1 MSPWFAGD
9 TTHPISKQV
18 EGMKNAGEEFVLN
31 LQNQHNSQKLFK
43 NSNVKFSCS
52 KNCHAR
58 KEHALLRALSGGMSS
73 GEHDLLIYL
82 LVCCCYYCPQLFM
95 SCLILFNF
103 VCRKEKEEQGRR
115 GEGSRH

>member
-1 MSPWFAGD
+1 
-9 TTHPISKQV
+9 
-18 EGMKNAGEEFVLN
+18 MKNFQVSKIAMR
-31 LQNQHNSQKLFK
+31 K
-43 NSNVKFSCS
+43 NDS
-52 KNCHAR
+52 
-58 KEHALLRALSGGMSS
+58 ALLRALSGGMSS

-115 GEGSRH
+115 GEGSWH